1 MGHDVN
7 MPVSKAQGGYPS
19 FDRKFLESDENFTV
33 IGGGALGGKA
43 KGLGFIK
50 RILAE
55 SCPTGTFPDVEIS
68 IPRLTVIATDVF
80 AEFMERNALFD
91 TALSDAPDDRIAHA
105 FQKAELPPLIVGDLR
120 ALIAEMHTP
129 LAIRSSS
136 LLEDALSHP
145 FAGTYATK
153 MIPNN
158 QPNVAARFQRLAEA
172 IKFVYAS
179 TFFRDAK
186 SYRRAIGQPEADERM
201 AVIVQEV
208 VGRRLGER
216 FYPTISGVIRT
227 YNFYPTGP
235 ARPAD
240 GVVNLALGLGKMIVD
255 GGVTWTYS
263 PAYPRHSPPYGSVQ
277 DLLKNSQTTFWAV
290 NMGPPP
296 PYDPIHEA
304 EYLVQG
310 DLTDAEYDGVLR
322 PIAST
327 YDAESDRLTI
337 GTGRSGPRVLNFA
350 PVLDLEDV
358 PLNRVIERI
367 STACKEA
374 VGSDVEIEF
383 AMTLGR
389 TGTEASRHEGTR
401 GDDGHALHRFGFLQL
416 RPTRVADELV
426 EVGEHELHGPAVLVA
441 TETVLGNGT
450 LDSIC
455 DVVYVKP
462 AVFEAKHT
470 RTIAAELAAVNQRL
484 TSEGCTYVLIG
495 FGRWGS
501 RDSWLGIPVTWPQ
514 ISGARVIV
522 EATLPEMNV
531 EPSQGSHFF
540 HNMTSFR
547 VPYLTVR
554 HTGPDRID
562 WDWLARR
569 PAVAETEFVRHVR
582 MPGPLRIRVDGRTGR
597 GVILHE

>member
-1 MGHDVN
+1 
-7 MPVSKAQGGYPS
+7 MPASEAQGGYPS
-19 FDRKFLESDENFTV
+19 FDRKFLESDQNFTV

-50 RILAE
+50 RILAQA
-55 SCPTGTFPDVEIS
+55 CPAGTFPDVEIS

-80 AEFMERNALFD
+80 AEFMEHNGLHEIAR
-91 TALSDAPDDRIAHA
+91 SDAPDDRIAHA
-105 FQKAELPPLIVGDLR
+105 FQKAELSPLILGDLR

-179 TFFRDAK
+179 TFFRDAQ
-186 SYRRAIGQPEADERM
+186 SYRRAIGQPDADERM

-208 VGRRLGER
+208 VGRLLGAR

-263 PAYPRHSPPYGSVQ
+263 PAYPRHSPPYGSVHE
-277 DLLKNSQTTFWAV
+277 LLKNSQTTFWAV

-296 PYDPIHEA
+296 PYDPINEA

-310 DLTDAEYDGVLR
+310 DLGDAEYDGVL
-322 PIAST
+322 PQIAST
-327 YDAESDRLTI
+327 YNAESDRLSI
-337 GTGRSGPRVLNFA
+337 GTGVSGPRALTFA
-350 PVLDLEDV
+350 PILDLEDV
-358 PLNRVIERI
+358 PVNRIIERI

-389 TGTEASRHEGTR
+389 TGTEARRCEGR
-401 GDDGHALHRFGFLQL
+401 EGEAGRPPHRFGFLQL

-426 EVGEHELHGPAVLVA
+426 EVSENELSGPSVLVA

-450 LDSIC
+450 YDNIC
-455 DVVYVKP
+455 AVVYVKP
-462 AVFEAKHT
+462 DVFEAKHT
-470 RTIAAELAAVNQRL
+470 RAIAAELDSVNQRL
-484 TSEGCTYVLIG
+484 VSEGRTYVLIG

-501 RDSWLGIPVTWPQ
+501 SDPWLGIPVTWPQ

-531 EPSQGSHFF
+531 DPSQGSHFF

-547 VPYLTVR
+547 VQYLTVR
-554 HTGPDRID
+554 HAGPYRID
-562 WDWLARR
+562 WDWLARL
-569 PAVAETEFVRHVR
+569 PAIAETEFVRHVR
-582 MPGPLRIRVDGRTGR
+582 TPGPLRVKVDGRAGR
-597 GVILHE
+597 GVIRHE

>member
-1 MGHDVN
+1 MGHV
-7 MPVSKAQGGYPS
+7 VSAPASEAQGGYPA

-50 RILAE
+50 RILAAA
-55 SCPTGTFPDVEIS
+55 CPAGTFTDVEVS

-80 AEFMERNALFD
+80 AEFMERNRLHEIVRAD
-91 TALSDAPDDRIAHA
+91 VPDDRIAHA
-105 FQKAELPPLIVGDLR
+105 FQKAELPALIVGDLR
-120 ALIAEMHTP
+120 ALIAGTHTP

-136 LLEDALSHP
+136 LLEDALNHP

-158 QPNVAARFQRLAEA
+158 QPNVAARFQRLVEA

-179 TFFRDAK
+179 TFFRDARN
-186 SYRRAIGQPEADERM
+186 YRRAIGQPDADERM

-240 GVVNLALGLGKMIVD
+240 GVVNLALGLGKTIVD
-255 GGVTWTYS
+255 GGITWTYS
-263 PAYPRHSPPYGSVQ
+263 PAFPRHSPPYASVQ

-290 NMGPPP
+290 HMGPPP
-296 PYDPIHEA
+296 PYDPINEA

-310 DLTDAEYDGVLR
+310 DLGDAEYDGVLR
-322 PIAST
+322 FIAST
-327 YDAESDRLTI
+327 YSAESDRLTL
-337 GTGRSGPRVLNFA
+337 GTGVAGPRVLNFA
-350 PVLDLEDV
+350 PILDLEDI
-358 PLNRVIERI
+358 PLNRIIERVAA
-367 STACKEA
+367 ACKDA

-383 AMTLGR
+383 AMTLGEG
-389 TGTEASRHEGTR
+389 GTQAAAKER
-401 GDDGHALHRFGFLQL
+401 ALHRFGFLQL

-426 EVGEHELHGPAVLVA
+426 EVGADELKGPAVLVA

-450 LDSIC
+450 YDNIC
-455 DVVYVKP
+455 DIVYVRP
-462 AVFEAKHT
+462 EVFEAKNT
-470 RTIAAELAAVNQRL
+470 GAIAAQLDAINQRL
-484 TSEGCTYVLIG
+484 VSEDRFYILIG

-501 RDSWLGIPVTWPQ
+501 SDPWLGIPVTWPQ
-514 ISGARVIV
+514 ISNARVIV

-531 EPSQGSHFF
+531 DPSQGSHFF

-547 VPYLTVR
+547 VQYLTVR
-554 HTGPDRID
+554 HDRPQRID
-562 WDWLARR
+562 WDWLARL
-569 PAVAETEFVRHVR
+569 PAVAESELLRHVR
-582 MPGPLRIRVDGRTGR
+582 APAPLRVKVDGRAGR

>member
-1 MGHDVN
+1 MQPQASGE
-7 MPVSKAQGGYPS
+7 QGGYPA
-19 FDRKFLESDENFTV
+19 FDRRFLESDQNFTV

-55 SCPTGTFPDVEIS
+55 SCPPDTFPHVDLG
-68 IPRLTVIATDVF
+68 IPRLTVIAADVF
-80 AEFMERNALFD
+80 ADFVERNGLLEIAC
-91 TALSDAPDDRIAHA
+91 SDAPDERIAHA
-105 FQKAELPPLIVGDLR
+105 FQKGELPPLVVGDLR

-158 QPNVAARFQRLAEA
+158 QPNVGTRFQRLVEA

-186 SYRRAIGQPEADERM
+186 SYRRAIGQSDANEQM

-208 VGRRLGER
+208 VGRRYGDR
-216 FYPTISGVIRT
+216 FYPTLSGVIRT

-240 GVVNLALGLGKMIVD
+240 GVVNLALGLGKTIVD
-255 GGVTWTYS
+255 GGVSWTYS
-263 PAYPRHSPPYGSVQ
+263 PAFPRHSPPHGSIQ
-277 DLLKNSQTTFWAV
+277 DLLKNTQTAFWAV

-296 PYDPIHEA
+296 PYDPVNEA
-304 EYLVQG
+304 EYLVRG
-310 DLTDAEYDGVLR
+310 DLADAEYDGTLKQIV
-322 PIAST
+322 ST
-327 YDAESDRLTI
+327 YSAESDRLAI
-337 GTGRSGPRVLNFA
+337 GTGVSGPRVLTFA
-350 PVLDLEDV
+350 PILDLEDV
-358 PLNRVIERI
+358 PLNRIVKRLAA
-367 STACKEA
+367 SCKEA

-383 AMTLGR
+383 AMTIGR
-389 TGTEASRHEGTR
+389 EGR
-401 GDDGHALHRFGFLQL
+401 GEVANPEPDRFGFLQL
-416 RPTRVADELV
+416 RPARVADEAV
-426 EVGEHELHGPAVLVA
+426 EVSEGDLCGPAVLVA
-441 TETVLGNGT
+441 TDRVLGNGASDDIT
-450 LDSIC
+450 

-462 AVFEAKHT
+462 EVFDARYT
-470 RTIAAELAAVNQRL
+470 RTIAAELDAANRQL
-484 TSEGCTYVLIG
+484 TTEGRAYVLIG

-501 RDSWLGIPVTWPQ
+501 SDPWLGIPVTWPQ
-514 ISGARVIV
+514 ISNAKVIV

-531 EPSQGSHFF
+531 DPSQGSHFF

-547 VPYLTVR
+547 VHYLTVS
-554 HTGPDRID
+554 HAGPYKID
-562 WDWLARR
+562 WERLGRL
-569 PAVAETEFVRHVR
+569 PAVAEAEFVRSVR
-582 MPGPLRIRVDGRTGR
+582 TPRPLRVRVDGRAGR

>member
-1 MGHDVN
+1 MGMVA
-7 MPVSKAQGGYPS
+7 PEARGGYPA

-33 IGGGALGGKA
+33 IGQGALGGKA

-50 RILAE
+50 QILAGT
-55 SCPTGTFPDVEIS
+55 CPTGTFPDVEIS
-68 IPRLTVIATDVF
+68 IPRLAVIATDVF
-80 AEFMERNALFD
+80 AEFMEHNGLYEIAC
-91 TALSDAPDDRIAHA
+91 SDAPDDRIAHA
-105 FQKAELPPLIVGDLR
+105 FQKAELSPLILGDLR
-120 ALIAEMHTP
+120 ALIAAMHTP

-136 LLEDALSHP
+136 LLEDALNHP

-158 QPNVAARFQRLAEA
+158 QPDVATRFQRLVEA

-186 SYRRAIGQPEADERM
+186 SYRRVIGQPDADERM
-201 AVIVQEV
+201 ALVVQEV

-240 GVVNLALGLGKMIVD
+240 GVVSLALGLGKMIVD

-263 PAYPRHSPPYGSVQ
+263 PAFPRHSPPYGSVH

-290 NMGPPP
+290 NMGAPP
-296 PYDPIHEA
+296 PYDPINEA

-310 DLTDAEYDGVLR
+310 DLSDAEYDDVLR

-327 YDAESDRLTI
+327 YSAESDRLII
-337 GTGRSGPRVLNFA
+337 GTGVSGPRVLNFA
-350 PVLDLEDV
+350 PILDLEDV
-358 PLNRVIERI
+358 PLNRIIKRI
-367 STACKEA
+367 SAACKEA

-383 AMTLGR
+383 AMALDGTIAQEGEGR
-389 TGTEASRHEGTR
+389 P
-401 GDDGHALHRFGFLQL
+401 LHRFGFLQL

-426 EVGEHELHGPAVLVA
+426 EVGENELNGPSVLVA
-441 TETVLGNGT
+441 TETVLGNGKFEN
-450 LDSIC
+450 IC

-462 AVFEAKHT
+462 EVFEARHT
-470 RTIAAELAAVNQRL
+470 RAIAAELELINRSLA
-484 TSEGCTYVLIG
+484 SEERTYVLIG

-501 RDSWLGIPVTWPQ
+501 SDPWLGIPVTWPQ
-514 ISGARVIV
+514 ISSARVIV

-531 EPSQGSHFF
+531 DPSQGSHFF

-547 VPYLTVR
+547 VQYLTVR
-554 HTGPDRID
+554 HSGSYRIN
-562 WDWLARR
+562 WDWLSRL
-569 PAVAETEFVRHVR
+569 PAIAETEFVRHVR
-582 MPGPLRIRVDGRTGR
+582 TPGPLRVKVDGRAGR

>member
-1 MGHDVN
+1 MGHAVGTPAPD
-7 MPVSKAQGGYPS
+7 AQGGYPA
-19 FDRKFLESDENFTV
+19 FDRKFLESSEYFTV

-43 KGLGFIK
+43 KGLGFVQ
-50 RILAE
+50 RILAAA
-55 SCPTGTFPDVEIS
+55 CPAGTFPGVEVN

-80 AEFMERNALFD
+80 AEFMERNGLAEI
-91 TALSDAPDDRIAHA
+91 ARSNEPDARIAHA
-105 FQKAELPPLIVGDLR
+105 FQRGELPPLIVGDLR
-120 ALIAEMHTP
+120 ALIAQMHTP

-145 FAGTYATK
+145 FAGAYATK

-158 QPNVAARFQRLAEA
+158 QPDVATRFQRLAEA

-179 TFFRDAK
+179 TFFRDAM
-186 SYRRAIGQPEADERM
+186 SYRRAIGQPDADERM

-235 ARPAD
+235 ARPTD
-240 GVVNLALGLGKMIVD
+240 GVVNLALGLGKTIVD

-263 PAYPRHSPPYGSVQ
+263 PAFPRHSPPYASVQ

-290 NMGPPP
+290 HMGPPP
-296 PYDPIHEA
+296 PYDPVSEA

-310 DLTDAEYDGVLR
+310 DLSIAEQDGVL
-322 PIAST
+322 PPLAST
-327 YDAESDRLTI
+327 YNAEADRLTM
-337 GTGRSGPRVLNFA
+337 GTGVPGPRVLTFA
-350 PVLDLEDV
+350 PLLELEDV
-358 PLNRVIERI
+358 PLNEVIKRI
-367 STACKEA
+367 AAACKEA

-383 AMTLGR
+383 AVTLG
-389 TGTEASRHEGTR
+389 GTDAAVQDSRPQ
-401 GDDGHALHRFGFLQL
+401 HRFGFLQL
-416 RPTRVADELV
+416 RPTLVADEVVVVSEEELRSPAALV
-426 EVGEHELHGPAVLVA
+426 S

-450 LDSIC
+450 IGNIC
-455 DVVYVKP
+455 DIVYVKP
-462 AVFEAKHT
+462 EVFDARHT
-470 RTIAAELAAVNQRL
+470 RTIAAELDAINQRFVAA
-484 TSEGCTYVLIG
+484 GGTYALIG

-501 RDSWLGIPVTWPQ
+501 SDPWLGIPATWPQ
-514 ISGARVIV
+514 ISAARVIV

-531 EPSQGSHFF
+531 DASQGSHFF

-547 VPYLTVR
+547 VQYLTVR
-554 HTGPDRID
+554 HTGPQPID
-562 WDWLARR
+562 WEWLARL
-569 PAVAETEFVRHVR
+569 PAVEEREFVRHVR
-582 MPGPLRIRVDGRTGR
+582 APAPLRVKVDGRAGR

>member
-1 MGHDVN
+1 
-7 MPVSKAQGGYPS
+7 MPEPQAQGGYPT
-19 FDRKFLESDENFTV
+19 FDRKFLGSDENFTV

-50 RILAE
+50 RILAQA
-55 SCPTGTFPDVEIS
+55 CPADTFPGVEIS

-80 AEFMERNALFD
+80 TELMEHNGLYEIAR
-91 TALSDAPDDRIAHA
+91 SDAPDDRIAHA
-105 FQKAELPPLIVGDLR
+105 FQKAELPPLIVGDMR
-120 ALIAEMHTP
+120 ALIAETHTP

-158 QPNVAARFQRLAEA
+158 QSDVAARFQRLGEA

-179 TFFRDAK
+179 TFFHDAK
-186 SYRRAIGQPEADERM
+186 SYRRAIGQPDADERM

-227 YNFYPTGP
+227 YNFYPTAP
-235 ARPAD
+235 ARAAD

-263 PAYPRHSPPYGSVQ
+263 PAFPRHSPPYGSVQ
-277 DLLKNSQTTFWAV
+277 DLLKNSQTVFWAV
-290 NMGPPP
+290 NMGSPPQ
-296 PYDPIHEA
+296 YDPVNEA

-310 DLTDAEYDGVLR
+310 DLADAEYDGVLR

-327 YDAESDRLTI
+327 YSAESDRLII
-337 GTGRSGPRVLNFA
+337 GTGAPGPRVLNFA
-350 PVLDLEDV
+350 PILDLEDI
-358 PLNRVIERI
+358 PLNRIIERI
-367 STACKEA
+367 SAACKEA

-383 AMTLGR
+383 AMTLDGAGTQPPR
-389 TGTEASRHEGTR
+389 QTGAEEAARQP
-401 GDDGHALHRFGFLQL
+401 LHRFGFLQL

-426 EVGEHELHGPAVLVA
+426 EVRESELSGPSVLVA

-450 LDSIC
+450 YDNIC
-455 DVVYVKP
+455 DVVYVRP
-462 AVFEAKHT
+462 DAFNAKLT
-470 RTIAAELAAVNQRL
+470 RAIALELDSINQRL
-484 TSEGCTYVLIG
+484 VSEGQTYVLIG

-501 RDSWLGIPVTWPQ
+501 SDPWLGIPVTWPQ

-531 EPSQGSHFF
+531 DPSQGSHFF

-547 VPYLTVR
+547 VQYLTVR
-554 HTGPDRID
+554 HTGRFRID
-562 WDWLARR
+562 WDWLARL
-569 PAVAETEFVRHVR
+569 PAMAETELVRHVR
-582 MPGPLRIRVDGRTGR
+582 TPGRLRVKVDGRAGR
-597 GVILHE
+597 GVIMHE

>member
-1 MGHDVN
+1 MGRDVN
-7 MPVSKAQGGYPS
+7 VPAPEAQGGYPS
-19 FDRKFLESDENFTV
+19 FDRRFLDSDENFTV
-33 IGGGALGGKA
+33 IGEGALGGKA

-50 RILAE
+50 RILAAA
-55 SCPTGTFPDVEIS
+55 CPAGTFPDVEVG

-80 AEFMERNALFD
+80 AEFMERNGLHEIAG
-91 TALSDAPDDRIAHA
+91 SDAPDDRIAHA
-105 FQKAELPPLIVGDLR
+105 FQKAELSPLILGDLR

-158 QPNVAARFQRLAEA
+158 QPTVAARFQRLVEA

-186 SYRRAIGQPEADERM
+186 SYRRAIGQPDADERM

-208 VGRRLGER
+208 VGQRLGDR

-263 PAYPRHSPPYGSVQ
+263 PAFPRHSPPYGSVH
-277 DLLKNSQTTFWAV
+277 DLLKNSQTAFWAV

-296 PYDPIHEA
+296 AYDPINEA

-310 DLTDAEYDGVLR
+310 DLADAEYDGVLR

-327 YDAESDRLTI
+327 YSAESDRMII
-337 GTGRSGPRVLNFA
+337 GTGVSGPRVLNFA
-350 PVLDLEDV
+350 PILDLEDV
-358 PLNRVIERI
+358 PLNRIIERI
-367 STACKEA
+367 SAACKEA

-383 AMTLGR
+383 AMTLNGA
-389 TGTEASRHEGTR
+389 GTQARRHDGPDEAAGQP
-401 GDDGHALHRFGFLQL
+401 LHRFGFLQL

-426 EVGEHELHGPAVLVA
+426 EVSENELSGPSVVVA

-450 LDSIC
+450 FDNIC
-455 DVVYVKP
+455 DVVYVRP
-462 AVFEAKHT
+462 DVFEAKHT
-470 RTIAAELAAVNQRL
+470 RAIAAELDSVNQRL
-484 TSEGCTYVLIG
+484 VSEGRAYVLIG

-501 RDSWLGIPVTWPQ
+501 SDPWLGIPVTWPQ

-531 EPSQGSHFF
+531 DPSQGSHFF

-547 VPYLTVR
+547 VQYLTVR
-554 HTGPDRID
+554 HTGPYRIN
-562 WDWLARR
+562 WDWLARL
-569 PAVAETEFVRHVR
+569 PAIAETEFVRHVR
-582 MPGPLRIRVDGRTGR
+582 TLGPLRVKVDGRAGR

>member
-1 MGHDVN
+1 MAEDGN
-7 MPVSKAQGGYPS
+7 MPAADVGGGYPA
-19 FDRKFLESDENFTV
+19 FDRRFLESDQNFTV

-43 KGLGFIK
+43 KGLGFVK
-50 RILAE
+50 RILADG
-55 SCPTGTFPDVEIS
+55 CPPGTFPDLEVS
-68 IPRLTVIATDVF
+68 IPRLTVLATDVF
-80 AEFMERNALFD
+80 AEFMERNGLYEIAQ
-91 TALSDAPDDRIAHA
+91 SDAPDDRIAHA

-120 ALIAEMHTP
+120 SLMAEVQAP
-129 LAIRSSS
+129 LAVRSSS

-158 QPNVAARFQRLAEA
+158 QPGVATRFQRLAEA

-179 TFFRDAK
+179 TFFRDARN
-186 SYRRAIGQPEADERM
+186 YRQVIGQPDVQERM

-208 VGRRLGER
+208 VGRRHGER

-235 ARPAD
+235 GRPAD
-240 GVVNLALGLGKMIVD
+240 GVVNLALGLGKTIVD
-255 GGVTWTYS
+255 GGVTWAYS
-263 PAYPRHSPPYGSVQ
+263 PAFPRHSPPYGSVNE
-277 DLLKNSQTTFWAV
+277 LLHNSQTTFWAV

-296 PYDPIHEA
+296 PYDPINEA

-310 DLTDAEYDGVLR
+310 DLGDAEYDGVLR
-322 PIAST
+322 WIAST
-327 YDAESDRLTI
+327 YLAESDRLTM
-337 GTGRSGPRVLNFA
+337 GTGVTGPRVLTFA
-350 PVLDLEDV
+350 PLLDLEEL
-358 PLNRVIERI
+358 PLNRIIERVAA
-367 STACKEA
+367 ACKEA

-383 AMTLGR
+383 AMTLG
-389 TGTEASRHEGTR
+389 ER
-401 GDDGHALHRFGFLQL
+401 GAKTDGGSAPHRFGFLQV

-426 EVGEHELHGPAVLVA
+426 EVGEEELRGPAVLVA
-441 TETVLGNGT
+441 TERVLGNGAHDG
-450 LDSIC
+450 LA

-462 AVFEAKHT
+462 EVFDAKHT
-470 RTIAAELAAVNQRL
+470 RAIAAELEAMNQQL
-484 TSEGCTYVLIG
+484 IGEGRAYVLIG

-501 RDSWLGIPVTWPQ
+501 SDPWLGIPVTWPQ

-547 VPYLTVR
+547 VQYLTVG
-554 HTGPDRID
+554 HNGPFPID
-562 WDWLARR
+562 WQWLGRQ
-569 PAVAETEFVRHVR
+569 PAVAESAFVRHVR
-582 MPGPLRIRVDGRTGR
+582 APRPLRVKVDGRAGR
-597 GVILHE
+597 GVILRE